1 MANNL
6 EDFKVNVRIKL
17 AALWTSVTLCY
28 IYCDYFELYIPKK
41 AEGLVSG
48 ENILNSPEKLF
59 AAAVLLAVP
68 AVMVYLSIAL
78 KPTINRWLNLAL
90 GIFYTAI
97 MVLIALNSLTP
108 WRAFYVFFAIV
119 ESILTVLIV
128 MHAWKWEKS
137 R

>member
-28 IYCDYFELYIPKK
+28 IYCDYFELYVPKK

-48 ENILNSPEKLF
+48 ENLLNSPEKLF

-78 KPTINRWLNLAL
+78 KPIINRWLNIAL

-108 WRAFYVFFAIV
+108 WCAFYVFFAIV
-119 ESILTVLIV
+119 ESILTALIV

-137 R
+137 Q